1 MNRPEPSEYFEY
13 YDRYVSRV
21 PAGDIVEF
29 LADQLDS
36 VMANLGNVDEEQ
48 AGFRYEPE
56 KWSIKE
62 VLGHIT
68 DVERV
73 FAYRCLAF
81 ARGDQSEF
89 PSFEQDD
96 YVAGTDFN
104 SRTLGDLLDEFRL
117 LRASNIVLF
126 RSFNDEEEVRTGT
139 ASGYRFTTRAVPY
152 IMAGHVDHHLEILR
166 EHYLQDLPEQS

>member
-21 PAGDIVEF
+21 PEGDIVKF
-29 LADQLDS
+29 LADQLDA
-36 VMANLGNVDEEQ
+36 VMAYLGGVDEEQ
-48 AGFRYEPE
+48 AGFRYAPE

-96 YVAGTDFN
+96 YVAGADFN

-117 LRASNIVLF
+117 LRGSNIVLF
-126 RSFNDEEEVRTGT
+126 RSFDDEEEMRTGT
-139 ASGYRFTTRAVPY
+139 ASGYQFTARAVPY
-152 IMAGHVDHHLEILR
+152 IMAGHVDHHLIILQER
-166 EHYLQDLPEQS
+166 YLQSLMPDS